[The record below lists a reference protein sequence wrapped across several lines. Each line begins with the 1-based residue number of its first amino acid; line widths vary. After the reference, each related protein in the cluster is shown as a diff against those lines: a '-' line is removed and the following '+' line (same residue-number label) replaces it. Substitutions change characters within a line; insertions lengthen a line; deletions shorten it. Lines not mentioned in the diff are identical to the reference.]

1 MGTDV
6 INIPKRS
13 VYMEISEDEMSKV
26 ISKFNDFAKKNPKL
40 VRSDIRGSLQPEK
53 EFTIV
58 LTDWFKI
65 IVAIVDG
72 RYCVTEYN
80 DNGKAYTVKAK
91 IKVSRDGKVS
101 AVTESLSV
109 FGEKEKGYVSGNVP
123 AFKFWVDRSIMLA
136 VASSLMIK
144 YRKIE
149 YIERNRENHSV
160 GGAVD
165 FDEPTR
171 DILIDLSKIV
181 RTKPVSTGKGTKHR
195 HCYKRSS
202 CLCHIKKTDTYYHRG
217 ETIVHPELPT
227 RPQGNKTIKGLEN
240 TEMVEG
246 SDIHY
251 AQGYVS

>member
-1 MGTDV
+1 MGTNV

-13 VYMEISEDEMSKV
+13 VYVEISEDEMSKV
-26 ISKFNDFAKKNPKL
+26 ISKFNDFTKKNPKL

-65 IVAIVDG
+65 IVSIVDG

-91 IKVSRDGKVS
+91 IKVSRDGKLS

-109 FGEKEKGYVSGNVP
+109 FGKKEKGYVSGNVP

-149 YIERNRENHSV
+149 YIERNRENRSV

-165 FDEPTR
+165 FEEPTR

-202 CLCHIKKTDTYYHRG
+202 CLCHIEKTDTWYTRG

-240 TEMVEG
+240 TEMIEG

-251 AQGYVS
+251 EKGYVS